1 MDTDIGVVVILVI
14 IFEWWAFCYQWHH
27 GSLDLHATS
36 WKLEQFEY
44 SFITVFISVG
54 VNTELNSPNLVQIRT
69 HYTSQQ
75 EKGKFKP
82 SIKLFTVGWKN
93 ILDNGKAAPQ

>member
-1 MDTDIGVVVILVI
+1 MDTDTGVVVILVI
-14 IFEWWAFCYQWHH
+14 IFEWWAFCYQWHY

-93 ILDNGKAAPQ
+93 ILDNAKAAPQ